1 MAKLGVTVKANYRP
15 AGICVPSIAAAL
27 FSFLIDNADKPLIY
41 ADAAGPG
48 VWLLSKIFVT
58 FQKHLASAMLLMP
71 SNKVAL
77 SELPIAPGVAAQ
89 VKGYYWTQLMKRS
102 DSEGEDASEHHLEAL
117 GDDRGLLALAT
128 REVAVNRIQQPGQ
141 ELHRI

>member
-1 MAKLGVTVKANYRP
+1 MAAVQDLCDISKAP
-15 AGICVPSIAAAL
+15 CIS
-27 FSFLIDNADKPLIY
+27 NATH
-41 ADAAGPG
+41 A
-48 VWLLSKIFVT
+48 
-58 FQKHLASAMLLMP
+58 FQQ
-71 SNKVAL
+71 VAL
-77 SELPIAPGVAAQ
+77 SELPIAPGMAAQ